1 MLKIQAHIIF
11 KGRIQGVGFR
21 FTMQRIA
28 LNLGITGWVKN
39 LANGDVEVI
48 AEADREI
55 VDNFLNKIRDY
66 FKRYIIDEEI
76 NTTETAGEFSDFEIR
91 F

>member
-11 KGRIQGVGFR
+11 KGRVQGVGFR
-21 FTMQRIA
+21 FIVERIS
-28 LNLGITGWVKN
+28 LDLGVTGWVKN

-55 VDNFLNKIRDY
+55 VENFLNKIKDY
-66 FKRYIIDEEI
+66 FKRYIIDVEI
-76 NTTETAGEFSDFEIR
+76 NTIETAGEFSDFEIK